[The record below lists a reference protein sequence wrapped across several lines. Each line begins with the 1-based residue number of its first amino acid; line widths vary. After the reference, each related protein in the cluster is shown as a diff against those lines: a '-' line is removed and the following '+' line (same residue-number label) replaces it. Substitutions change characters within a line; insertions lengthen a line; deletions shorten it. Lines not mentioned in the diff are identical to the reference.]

1 MWGHLDGQQQLNQR
15 GSGGGGA
22 NQNQQMGGGG
32 GGNVQQMGGQ
42 PQAQQQSAAA
52 GGWGG
57 ANMMSGMMMGG
68 GEDMAK
74 QFAGA
79 QTAQMAERAG
89 ACAKMLKP
97 YFRVSNRYVLK
108 KFEMVLFPCRR
119 VFKKE
124 TWKREEEKEPL
135 ADANAPDLYLPL
147 MACITFVLIIGW
159 LEGKGGQF
167 TPDVLG
173 HIMSIS
179 LALLAVEVV
188 AIYVAVRAVKG
199 VPLGWF
205 DTIAYCGYKYVPL
218 CINVLC
224 GVTFGYYGY
233 LGATLATGASYAL
246 FSFHTFSA
254 AAFAPAGDAAQFPPA
269 VAATHKLV
277 AIIIAAIEFL

>member
-1 MWGHLDGQQQLNQR
+1 
-15 GSGGGGA
+15 
-22 NQNQQMGGGG
+22 
-32 GGNVQQMGGQ
+32 
-42 PQAQQQSAAA
+42 
-52 GGWGG
+52 
-57 ANMMSGMMMGG
+57 
-68 GEDMAK
+68 
-74 QFAGA
+74 
-79 QTAQMAERAG
+79 
-89 ACAKMLKP
+89 MLKP

-277 AIIIAAIEFL
+277 AIIIAAIEFLLLFVHGYAGSSRLAAARAVAAAVAAASKPVAAAVAAAGGAADAAGGGEPSAATDAIAKFAAENS